1 MRNRAQRTLL
11 LEEITMHTNKKH
23 VLFTLLSAGVL
34 GLGSV
39 AATGQDQSPSTTPQ
53 DQSPSSAQQ
62 NQAAPAPSTNQTT
75 PSTSQ
80 DQTTPSAQQNQT
92 TPSTPTP
99 NTTNQ
104 GTTAPN
110 QSMPNS
116 SQNPSMNNSSTDE
129 SMMTDENMLNESMPD
144 PMAINYPFAG
154 PGTIDMR
161 HFHSY
166 RGMTLMPGTATEA
179 RYHRDRMQDEMNNA
193 SSIKDNEEMADPAP
207 INYPFA
213 GPGTVDMMHFHTY
226 RGINLM
232 PGSPTDE
239 RFQQQTMKDQTP
251 GASVQSSAQGD
262 TSAPYSSREER
273 SVSEDQEIADPAPI
287 NYPFAAPGTIDM
299 AHFHTYRGITLEP
312 GSVTEKQYEQQKQNP
327 NRAGG
332 NINAGTSGAPGAPNN
347 TGNTGNTGG
356 TGNTNDTGNK

>member
-129 SMMTDENMLNESMPD
+129 SMMTDEDMLNESMPD
-144 PMAINYPFAG
+144 PMTINYPFAG
-154 PGTIDMR
+154 PGTIDMV

-166 RGMTLMPGTATEA
+166 RGINLMPGSATEA
-179 RYHRDRMQDEMNNA
+179 RYHRDRMQDEMKNT
-193 SSIKDNEEMADPAP
+193 SSIKDNEEA
-207 INYPFA
+207 
-213 GPGTVDMMHFHTY
+213 
-226 RGINLM
+226 
-232 PGSPTDE
+232 
-239 RFQQQTMKDQTP
+239 
-251 GASVQSSAQGD
+251 
-262 TSAPYSSREER
+262 
-273 SVSEDQEIADPAPI
+273 ADPAPI
-287 NYPFAAPGTIDM
+287 NYPFAAPGTVD
-299 AHFHTYRGITLEP
+299 
-312 GSVTEKQYEQQKQNP
+312 K
-327 NRAGG
+327 
-332 NINAGTSGAPGAPNN
+332 
-347 TGNTGNTGG
+347 
-356 TGNTNDTGNK
+356 

>member
-129 SMMTDENMLNESMPD
+129 SMMTDEDMLNESMPD
-144 PMAINYPFAG
+144 PMTINYPFAG
-154 PGTIDMR
+154 PGTIDMV

-166 RGMTLMPGTATEA
+166 RGINLMPGSATEA
-179 RYHRDRMQDEMNNA
+179 RYHRDRMQDEMKNT
-193 SSIKDNEEMADPAP
+193 SSIKDNEEAADPAP

-213 GPGTVDMMHFHTY
+213 APGTVDMSHFHTY

-239 RFQQQTMKDQTP
+239 RYQKQTLKDQMP
-251 GASVQSSAQGD
+251 GASVQGSAQGD

-273 SVSEDQEIADPAPI
+273 SIEEDQEIADPGPI
-287 NYPFAAPGTIDM
+287 NYPFAAPGTVDM
-299 AHFHTYRGITLEP
+299 AHFHGYRGINLEP
-312 GSVTEKQYEQQKQNP
+312 GSVTDKQYEQQKQHP
-327 NRAGG
+327 DRAGG
-332 NINAGTSGAPGAPNN
+332 NINAGTNGAPGAPNN
-347 TGNTGNTGG
+347 TGNT
-356 TGNTNDTGNK
+356 NDTGNK